1 VQGRQASRTQRAAV
15 LVLLAVALVLIGAA
29 IGQAASG
36 GTTHDAGSAPVATL
50 QLAGASVAPPAGAP
64 AKKKHHRKK
73 GGSSDQAAAQTP
85 SDGSAQTGSRSGAGC
100 PAGQFTNP
108 AGYCQ
113 SIPSRYGGSP
123 PAHSPE
129 GERKRRETSDCEDL
143 PPPPPGYD
151 GPVQC

>member
-1 VQGRQASRTQRAAV
+1 M
-15 LVLLAVALVLIGAA
+15 LVALAVGLVLIGAA

-36 GTTHDAGSAPVATL
+36 GTTHEAGSAPAATL
-50 QLAGASVAPPAGAP
+50 QLAGASVAPPAGAAP
-64 AKKKHHRKK
+64 KKHHPKK
-73 GGSSDQAAAQTP
+73 DGSSDQAGASTP
-85 SDGSAQTGSRSGAGC
+85 SGGSAQTGSRSDAGC
-100 PAGQFTNP
+100 PAGQFTNS

-129 GERKRRETSDCEDL
+129 GERKRRQTSDCKDL
-143 PPPPPGYD
+143 PPPPPGYN